1 MELHKFH
8 KLRIL
13 IEDYEVMF
21 NNYHEQKRKLETE
34 VLSEE
39 ERAELE
45 LHKKIS
51 KRFMGIIE
59 RKIINY
65 PLLNKENEL

>member
-1 MELHKFH
+1 MELHKFY
-8 KLRIL
+8 KLQSL

-39 ERAELE
+39 ESTELE
-45 LHKKIS
+45 LQKKIS
-51 KRFMGIIE
+51 KKFMEILE
-59 RKIINY
+59 RKIANY
-65 PLLNKENEL
+65 PLMNKE